1 MKFNRLKPFMQ
12 PRVRAS
18 RLWARCCR
26 QAGLLRGWTGWRG
39 GLACAVVAVTGVW
52 PLAAH
57 AQVLVRFADGQGI
70 SRDELADYVAS
81 RLDLRGAARDYW
93 GAEAVLRQMAM
104 TAVLGREGERLGL
117 ARDPGSEGSRRFDDI
132 YAHAVQSRLRPAC
145 ERPADEAA
153 ARQFFEANPQAFV
166 VPPSARLTRLML
178 PETARVDGKVA
189 ADWLAAQAVALGA
202 GQVSLDE
209 VAARA
214 AALYPEQPQGDM
226 GWVRLEGDDA
236 VIKRLAAAPQGE
248 WVGPLASGNF
258 VYLYRLESKR
268 EGRPMRWEEVQAS
281 AATRAVTYCRAQAD
295 AALRQQLFAKYG
307 VQVDE
312 QAVKAMFEA
321 TPPGQGKQP

>member
-1 MKFNRLKPFMQ
+1 MDAMKFCRLAPGAWAG
-12 PRVRAS
+12 RLS
-18 RLWARCCR
+18 RRLSLRLRELPAWRRCARPALWFA
-26 QAGLLRGWTGWRG
+26 
-39 GLACAVVAVTGVW
+39 LALFGAL

-70 SRDELADYVAS
+70 SRDELAAYLAG
-81 RLDLRGAARDYW
+81 RADLRGAARDYW
-93 GAEAVLRQMAM
+93 GAEAVLREMAM

-117 ARDPGSEGSRRFDDI
+117 ARDAGRERGRFDDI
-132 YAHAVQSRLRPAC
+132 YAQAVQSRLMPAC
-145 ERPADEAA
+145 ERPADETA

-178 PETARVDGKVA
+178 PETARVDGKAA

-202 GQVSLDE
+202 GQASLDE

-248 WVGPLASGNF
+248 WVGPLGSGNF

-321 TPPGQGKQP
+321 APPGQGKQP